1 MTNITTDIEPTSK
14 PNAARH
20 PFGVLMNLIITLLA
34 PTFLGV
40 TGGNIAYARAAA
52 LETVNAYRARNQ
64 ADLIAIAQIIAF
76 GLAALGSLSLSMADD
91 ISIPMILRL
100 RGNAIACDRSAE
112 RNRRALIKSQ
122 VTERLPHD
130 PAPDPEPFDDNAFLS
145 AAAAQELA
153 AESEARLRE
162 PEPKADPAPAAEPAR
177 AEKRH
182 REMWAIAMVKDASE
196 ITASLPNLPPA
207 ERDAAVIRA
216 AAMTSA
222 AHDLLYGAASPGGLP
237 GINRPNANREPRP
250 L

>member
-1 MTNITTDIEPTSK
+1 MTNTTIEPTSR
-14 PNAARH
+14 PNPALH
-20 PFGVLMNLIITLLA
+20 PYGVLINLIITLLA
-34 PTFLGV
+34 PSFLAV

-91 ISIPMILRL
+91 ISIPMTLRL
-100 RGNAIACDRSAE
+100 RANAIACDRSAE
-112 RNRRALIKSQ
+112 RNRRALLKSQ
-122 VTERLPHD
+122 ATEPLPHD
-130 PAPDPEPFDDNAFLS
+130 PAPDPEDYAFLS

-153 AESEARLRE
+153 AEAEARLRE
-162 PEPKADPAPAAEPAR
+162 PEPKPDPKPATEPAL

-182 REMWAIAMVKDASE
+182 REMWAIAMVKDASD

-207 ERDAAVIRA
+207 ERDAAMIRA

-222 AHDLLYGAASPGGLP
+222 AHDLLYGTPSPGNLP
-237 GINRPNANREPRP
+237 GSPPDANGPQ
-250 L
+250 